1 MTNCELLKHLV
12 KDGGSYTCSELRT
25 HLNAVF
31 PGENI
36 DVNRTRTLRAAM
48 VNSCF
53 VKCEWA
59 HVGKGEKS
67 IKVVS
72 VDPRFG
78 DYARAKPKGVQQKIT
93 DSYLRS
99 EPPEVVRHILLV
111 QQFNKLLA
119 PVTHQR
125 AY

>member
-1 MTNCELLKHLV
+1 MK
-12 KDGGSYTCSELRT
+12 
-25 HLNAVF
+25 
-31 PGENI
+31 
-36 DVNRTRTLRAAM
+36 RTRTLRAAM
-48 VNSCF
+48 VKSCF

-99 EPPEVVRHILLV
+99 EPPEVVRQMLLV